1 MIVYFSR
8 FPHARYLWR
17 TPSLPA
23 TTPSRFGVG
32 RGDVVQVML
41 ANTPHMFEAHY
52 GVPMSG
58 ATLGSVNTRL
68 NDKEVVSV
76 NNVSFTLLPT
86 FINYTHPP
94 AFLSPPP
101 HPHPPPSLGF
111 LSDTSPPSSLHS

>member
-17 TPSLPA
+17 TPSA

-76 NNVSFTLLPT
+76 NNVSFP
-86 FINYTHPP
+86 F
-94 AFLSPPP
+94 SPPL
-101 HPHPPPSLGF
+101 LGF
-111 LSDTSPPSSLHS
+111 PFRYKPSVFFT

>member
-101 HPHPPPSLGF
+101 APAPPALLGF
-111 LSDTSPPSSLHS
+111 PFRYKPSVFFT